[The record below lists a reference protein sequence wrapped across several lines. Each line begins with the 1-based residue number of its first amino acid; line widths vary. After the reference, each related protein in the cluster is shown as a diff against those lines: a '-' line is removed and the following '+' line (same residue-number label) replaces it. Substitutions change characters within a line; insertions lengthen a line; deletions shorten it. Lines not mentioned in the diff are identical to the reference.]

1 MKSLKAKFRKSD
13 AHEWS
18 KNDDRL
24 LQAVEHGEVDK
35 VTSLLAK
42 KGANAV
48 KLDSEG
54 KSALHLAAAKGQ
66 AECLGVIL
74 SHGVDVTVLDASG
87 CSALHLAAKN
97 NHQECAKKLIQSKCT
112 VEGSDSSGKTALHYA
127 ACNSAPIV
135 ELLCE
140 QNCLV
145 NIKDAEGCTP
155 LLLCTQ
161 NTHEEVCRYLIDH
174 GADINACDKN
184 GRTAVMMA
192 CETSSLKIAEILIQK
207 GADLR
212 LVDTLGHDALHYSK
226 LSGNTEIKN
235 LLQAALGKFS
245 PESDKKTPKLNEHD
259 QVSRL
264 NAERST
270 TPKKRKAP
278 PPPIS
283 SPQSCQ
289 SCDYSSPPFMTPTQ
303 TPTGADLS
311 FTEFHIKEEEQKIIV
326 LKEQI
331 GELHKEKVLLLETIQ
346 DLNMI
351 LLNQQQA
358 EQSGPEEQ
366 NVIATLQA
374 QIAFLSLE
382 NKKLINKLKRTQAC
396 HSDEENND
404 SSCHSSFDSN
414 ASYHSTKADFQ
425 QSLEVHEASETE
437 AKGNSTKSSLK
448 NDSASVKRDNNEKV
462 VIGSEEEIK
471 QLQVAFQNIQIQL
484 QQSEV
489 EKQNLQARLLSMT
502 SENVQQCSQ
511 EVSENGYD
519 LGQKLK
525 ETQSKYEEATEKVPS
540 LRAQMKLESITSEE
554 KDSKSNVKELKC
566 LYEEQINELK
576 DELSKSLEDQKRDKN
591 MIKELEKKLDSLDTR
606 VSVEEC
612 EDVKNSCSMLVENI
626 NKEKALLVDRYREAQ
641 EEIKLLQ
648 EAVKGTVPVEAAAT
662 DFEEMK
668 AEMNKTIDELQK
680 HLLELSHSY
689 SDAKN
694 ELSIVRNKLSTYEK
708 ETVSSEQRDE
718 DYVTIEYHERI
729 VLDFAHNIEEMK
741 EKLLETETR
750 CHEAIKQVALL
761 QAEADV
767 QKQNSILVCDHV
779 QVVSA
784 LGNAV
789 KDLEIQVVELKEEL
803 SQKELE
809 VNMLQ
814 ESLSAEKASIHE
826 DTITRAAHEQ
836 LKVSFE
842 NEVNLLTAELK
853 EAMKN
858 QDEMSQD
865 IVKARQE
872 VLQVKNEKEM
882 VESLVALKDK
892 ENNKLKKR
900 SQESEDLIS
909 DLKKQVGNF
918 SKVEEDKDR
927 KIEDLTKE
935 VSKLKVALNS
945 LSQLSYTT
953 GPPKRQNQQ
962 VDTLQQQ
969 VKQLQLQLS
978 EMKKQ
983 HQEIVSVYRMHL
995 LYAVQGQMDEDVQN
1009 ALKQILMMC
1018 KMSAQAK

>member
-42 KGANAV
+42 KGVNAV

-87 CSALHLAAKN
+87 CTALHLAAKN

-112 VEGSDSSGKTALHYA
+112 IEGGDSSGKTALHYA
-127 ACNSAPIV
+127 AACSSAPIV
-135 ELLCE
+135 QLLCE
-140 QNCLV
+140 QNCPV
-145 NIKDAEGCTP
+145 NVKDAEGCTP
-155 LLLCTQ
+155 LLLCSQ

-192 CETSSLKIAEILIQK
+192 CESSSLKTAEILIQK

-226 LSGNTEIKN
+226 LSGNAEIKN

-245 PESDKKTPKLNEHD
+245 PESDTKTTQLNQHD

-283 SPQSCQ
+283 PPQ

-303 TPTGADLS
+303 TPPSGGDLS
-311 FTEFHIKEEEQKIIV
+311 FTEFHIKEEEQKSIA

-346 DLNMI
+346 DLNTI
-351 LLNQQQA
+351 LNQQQA
-358 EQSGPEEQ
+358 EQNGPEEQ

-374 QIAFLSLE
+374 QITSLSLE
-382 NKKLINKLKRTQAC
+382 NKKLTHKLKRTQAR

-437 AKGNSTKSSLK
+437 AKGNSRKSSLK
-448 NDSASVKRDNNEKV
+448 NDSASVKQDDDEKM

-471 QLQVAFQNIQIQL
+471 QLQVALQNIQIQL

-489 EKQNLQARLLSMT
+489 EKQNLQDKLLSMT
-502 SENVQQCSQ
+502 SENAQQCSQ
-511 EVSENGYD
+511 EMSENGSD
-519 LGQKLK
+519 ILEQKLK
-525 ETQSKYEEATEKVPS
+525 ETQRKYEEATEEVLS
-540 LRAQMKLESITSEE
+540 LQAQMKLESITSAE
-554 KDSKSNVKELKC
+554 KDSISNVQELKC

-576 DELSKSLEDQKRDKN
+576 GELSKSLEEQKRDKN
-591 MIKELEKKLDSLDTR
+591 IIKELEKKLDSLDTR
-606 VSVEEC
+606 VPVEEY

-626 NKEKALLVDRYREAQ
+626 SNEKALLIDKYREAQ

-648 EAVKGTVPVEAAAT
+648 EALKGTVPVEAAAT

-668 AEMNKTIDELQK
+668 AEMNQTIDGLQK

-689 SDAKN
+689 SDAKS
-694 ELSIVRNKLSTYEK
+694 ELTIVKNKLSTYEK
-708 ETVSSEQRDE
+708 ETVSSEQRDK
-718 DYVTIEYHERI
+718 DYVTIEHHERI

-741 EKLLETETR
+741 EKLLETEAKY
-750 CHEAIKQVALL
+750 HEAIKQVALL
-761 QAEADV
+761 QAESDV
-767 QKQNSILVCDHV
+767 QKQNSILVCDHT

-784 LGNAV
+784 LGSAV
-789 KDLEIQVVELKEEL
+789 KDLEIQVVDLKEEL
-803 SQKELE
+803 NQKELE

-826 DTITRAAHEQ
+826 DTVTRTTHEQ
-836 LKVSFE
+836 LKASFE
-842 NEVNLLTAELK
+842 TEVNLLTAELK
-853 EAMKN
+853 EAMKK

-865 IVKARQE
+865 IFKARHE
-872 VLQVKNEKEM
+872 VLQVKNEKETI
-882 VESLVALKDK
+882 ESLVASKDQ

-909 DLKKQVGNF
+909 DLKKQLRNF
-918 SKVEEDKDR
+918 SKLEDDKDK

-969 VKQLQLQLS
+969 VKQLQFQLS

-1018 KMSAQAK
+1018 KMSTQAK

>member
-42 KGANAV
+42 KGVNAV

-127 ACNSAPIV
+127 ACSSAPIV
-135 ELLCE
+135 QLLCE

-145 NIKDAEGCTP
+145 NVKDADGCTP
-155 LLLCTQ
+155 LLLCSQ

-174 GADINACDKN
+174 GADVNACDKN

-192 CETSSLKIAEILIQK
+192 CETSSLKTAEILIQK

-212 LVDTLGHDALHYSK
+212 LVDTLGLDALHYSK

-245 PESDKKTPKLNEHD
+245 PESDKKTSKLNQHD

-283 SPQSCQ
+283 PPQSCQ
-289 SCDYSSPPFMTPTQ
+289 SCDCSSPPFMTPTQ
-303 TPTGADLS
+303 TPPSGGDLS
-311 FTEFHIKEEEQKIIV
+311 FTEFHFKEEEQKRIA

-331 GELHKEKVLLLETIQ
+331 GELHKEKVLLLETLQ
-346 DLNMI
+346 DLNTI
-351 LLNQQQA
+351 LNQQQA
-358 EQSGPEEQ
+358 EQNGPEEQ

-374 QIAFLSLE
+374 QINCLSLE
-382 NKKLINKLKRTQAC
+382 NKKLTHKLKRTQAR

-425 QSLEVHEASETE
+425 QSLEIHEASETE

-448 NDSASVKRDNNEKV
+448 NDSASVKQDDDEKM

-471 QLQVAFQNIQIQL
+471 QLQAALQNIQIQL

-502 SENVQQCSQ
+502 SENLQQCSQ

-519 LGQKLK
+519 LGQTLK
-525 ETQSKYEEATEKVPS
+525 ETQSKYKEATEEVLP

-554 KDSKSNVKELKC
+554 KDSMSNVEELKC

-576 DELSKSLEDQKRDKN
+576 DELSKSLDEQERDKN
-591 MIKELEKKLDSLDTR
+591 MIKELEKKLDLLDAG

-626 NKEKALLVDRYREAQ
+626 NKEKALLIDKYREAQ
-641 EEIKLLQ
+641 EEITLLQ
-648 EAVKGTVPVEAAAT
+648 EALKGTVPVEAAAI

-668 AEMNKTIDELQK
+668 AEMSKTIDELQK

-689 SDAKN
+689 SDAKS
-694 ELSIVRNKLSTYEK
+694 ELTIVRNKLSTYEK
-708 ETVSSEQRDE
+708 ETLSSEQRDE
-718 DYVTIEYHERI
+718 GYIAIEHHERI
-729 VLDFAHNIEEMK
+729 VLDFAHNVEEMK
-741 EKLLETETR
+741 EKLLETEAKY
-750 CHEAIKQVALL
+750 HEAIKQVALL
-761 QAEADV
+761 QAEAVV
-767 QKQNSILVCDHV
+767 QKQNSILVCDHA

-803 SQKELE
+803 NQKELE

-814 ESLSAEKASIHE
+814 ESLSAEKASILE
-826 DTITRAAHEQ
+826 NTITRSAHEQ
-836 LKVSFE
+836 LKASFE
-842 NEVNLLTAELK
+842 TEVNLLTAELE

-858 QDEMSQD
+858 QSEMSQD
-865 IVKARQE
+865 IFKTRQE

-882 VESLVALKDK
+882 VESLVALKDQ

-900 SQESEDLIS
+900 SQEFEDLIS
-909 DLKKQVGNF
+909 DLKNQVGNF
-918 SKVEEDKDR
+918 SKLDEDKDK

-983 HQEIVSVYRMHL
+983 HQEIVSVYRVHL

-1009 ALKQILMMC
+1009 ALKQILKMC
-1018 KMSAQAK
+1018 KMSTQAK

>member
-42 KGANAV
+42 KGVNAV

-74 SHGVDVTVLDASG
+74 SHGVDVTVLDVSG
-87 CSALHLAAKN
+87 CTALHLAAKN

-112 VEGSDSSGKTALHYA
+112 IEGGDSSGKTALHYA
-127 ACNSAPIV
+127 AACSSAPIV
-135 ELLCE
+135 QLLCE
-140 QNCLV
+140 QNCPV
-145 NIKDAEGCTP
+145 NVKDAEGCTP
-155 LLLCTQ
+155 LLLCSQ
-161 NTHEEVCRYLIDH
+161 NTHEEVCRCLIDH

-192 CETSSLKIAEILIQK
+192 CESSSLKTAEILIQK

-226 LSGNTEIKN
+226 LSGNAEIKN

-245 PESDKKTPKLNEHD
+245 LESDTKTTQLNQHD

-283 SPQSCQ
+283 PPQ

-303 TPTGADLS
+303 TPPSGGDLS
-311 FTEFHIKEEEQKIIV
+311 FTEFHIKEEQKSIA

-346 DLNMI
+346 DLNTI
-351 LLNQQQA
+351 LNQQQA
-358 EQSGPEEQ
+358 EQNGPEEQ

-374 QIAFLSLE
+374 QITSLSLE
-382 NKKLINKLKRTQAC
+382 NKKLTHKLKRTQAR

-437 AKGNSTKSSLK
+437 AKGNSRKSSLK
-448 NDSASVKRDNNEKV
+448 NDSASVKQDDDEKMV
-462 VIGSEEEIK
+462 VGSEEEIK
-471 QLQVAFQNIQIQL
+471 QLQVAVQNIQIQL

-489 EKQNLQARLLSMT
+489 EKQNLQDKLLSMT

-511 EVSENGYD
+511 EVSENCSD
-519 LGQKLK
+519 ILEQKLK
-525 ETQSKYEEATEKVPS
+525 ETQRKYEEATEEVLS
-540 LRAQMKLESITSEE
+540 LRAQMKLESITSAE
-554 KDSKSNVKELKC
+554 KNSISNVQELKC

-576 DELSKSLEDQKRDKN
+576 GELSKSLEEQERDKN
-591 MIKELEKKLDSLDTR
+591 IIKELEQKLDSLDTR
-606 VSVEEC
+606 VPVEEY

-626 NKEKALLVDRYREAQ
+626 NKEKALLIDKYREAQ

-648 EAVKGTVPVEAAAT
+648 EALKGTVPVEAAAT

-668 AEMNKTIDELQK
+668 AEMNQTIDGLQK

-689 SDAKN
+689 SDAKS
-694 ELSIVRNKLSTYEK
+694 ELTIVKNKLSTYEK
-708 ETVSSEQRDE
+708 ETVSSEQRDK
-718 DYVTIEYHERI
+718 DYVTIEHHERI

-741 EKLLETETR
+741 EKLLETEAKY
-750 CHEAIKQVALL
+750 HEAIKQVALL
-761 QAEADV
+761 QAESDI
-767 QKQNSILVCDHV
+767 QKQNSILVCDHA

-789 KDLEIQVVELKEEL
+789 KDLEIQVVDLKEEL
-803 SQKELE
+803 NQKELE

-826 DTITRAAHEQ
+826 DTITRTTHEQ
-836 LKVSFE
+836 LKASFE
-842 NEVNLLTAELK
+842 TEVSLLTAELK

-865 IVKARQE
+865 IFKARHE
-872 VLQVKNEKEM
+872 VLQVKNEKETI
-882 VESLVALKDK
+882 ESLVASKDQ
-892 ENNKLKKR
+892 ENGKLKKR

-909 DLKKQVGNF
+909 DLKKQLRNF
-918 SKVEEDKDR
+918 SKLEDDKDK

-969 VKQLQLQLS
+969 VKQLQFQLS

-1018 KMSAQAK
+1018 KMSTQAK

>member
-42 KGANAV
+42 KGVNAV

-87 CSALHLAAKN
+87 CTALHLAAKN

-112 VEGSDSSGKTALHYA
+112 IEGGDSSGKTALHYA
-127 ACNSAPIV
+127 ACSSAPIV
-135 ELLCE
+135 QLLCE
-140 QNCLV
+140 QNCPV
-145 NIKDAEGCTP
+145 NVKDAEGCTP
-155 LLLCTQ
+155 LLLCSQ
-161 NTHEEVCRYLIDH
+161 NTHEEVCRCLIDH
-174 GADINACDKN
+174 GADINACDKK

-192 CETSSLKIAEILIQK
+192 CESSSLKTAEILIQK

-226 LSGNTEIKN
+226 LSGNAEIKN

-245 PESDKKTPKLNEHD
+245 LESDMKTTQLNQHD

-283 SPQSCQ
+283 PPQ

-303 TPTGADLS
+303 TPPSGGDLS
-311 FTEFHIKEEEQKIIV
+311 FTEFHIKEEQKSIA

-346 DLNMI
+346 DLNTI
-351 LLNQQQA
+351 LNQQQA
-358 EQSGPEEQ
+358 EQNGPEEQ

-374 QIAFLSLE
+374 QITSLSLE
-382 NKKLINKLKRTQAC
+382 NKKLTHKLKRTQAR

-437 AKGNSTKSSLK
+437 AKGNSRKSSLK
-448 NDSASVKRDNNEKV
+448 NDSASVKQDDDEKMV
-462 VIGSEEEIK
+462 VGSEEEIK
-471 QLQVAFQNIQIQL
+471 QLQVAVQNIQIQL
-484 QQSEV
+484 QQSEI
-489 EKQNLQARLLSMT
+489 EKQNLQDKLLSMT

-511 EVSENGYD
+511 EVSEICSD
-519 LGQKLK
+519 ILEQKLK
-525 ETQSKYEEATEKVPS
+525 ETQRKYEEATEEVLS
-540 LRAQMKLESITSEE
+540 LRAQMKLESVTSAE
-554 KDSKSNVKELKC
+554 KNSISNVQELKC

-576 DELSKSLEDQKRDKN
+576 GELSKSLEEQERDKN
-591 MIKELEKKLDSLDTR
+591 IIKELEKKLDSLDTR
-606 VSVEEC
+606 VPVEEY

-626 NKEKALLVDRYREAQ
+626 NKEKALLIDKYREAQ

-648 EAVKGTVPVEAAAT
+648 EALKGTVPVEAAAT

-668 AEMNKTIDELQK
+668 AEMNQTIDGLQK

-689 SDAKN
+689 SDAKS
-694 ELSIVRNKLSTYEK
+694 ELTIVKNKLSTYEK
-708 ETVSSEQRDE
+708 ETVSSEQRDK
-718 DYVTIEYHERI
+718 DYVTIEHHERI

-741 EKLLETETR
+741 EKLLETEAKY
-750 CHEAIKQVALL
+750 HEAIKQVALL
-761 QAEADV
+761 QAESDI
-767 QKQNSILVCDHV
+767 QKQNSILVCDHA

-789 KDLEIQVVELKEEL
+789 KDLEIQVVDLKEEL
-803 SQKELE
+803 NQKELE

-826 DTITRAAHEQ
+826 DTVTRTTHEQ
-836 LKVSFE
+836 LKASFE
-842 NEVNLLTAELK
+842 TEVNLLTAELK

-865 IVKARQE
+865 IFKARHE
-872 VLQVKNEKEM
+872 VLQVKNEKETI
-882 VESLVALKDK
+882 ESLVASKDQ
-892 ENNKLKKR
+892 ENSKLKKR

-909 DLKKQVGNF
+909 DLKKQLRNF
-918 SKVEEDKDR
+918 SKLEDDKDK

-969 VKQLQLQLS
+969 VKQLQFQLS

-1018 KMSAQAK
+1018 KMSTQAK

>member
-42 KGANAV
+42 KGVNAV

-87 CSALHLAAKN
+87 CTALHLAAKN

-112 VEGSDSSGKTALHYA
+112 IEGGDSSGKTALHYA
-127 ACNSAPIV
+127 AACSSAPIV
-135 ELLCE
+135 QLLCE
-140 QNCLV
+140 QNCPV
-145 NIKDAEGCTP
+145 NVKDAEGCTP
-155 LLLCTQ
+155 LLLCSQ

-192 CETSSLKIAEILIQK
+192 CESSSLKTAEILIQK

-226 LSGNTEIKN
+226 LSGNAEIKN

-245 PESDKKTPKLNEHD
+245 LESGACPAIFRVHD

-283 SPQSCQ
+283 PPQ

-303 TPTGADLS
+303 TPPSGGDLS
-311 FTEFHIKEEEQKIIV
+311 FTEFHIKEEEQKSIA

-346 DLNMI
+346 DLNTI
-351 LLNQQQA
+351 LNQQQA
-358 EQSGPEEQ
+358 EQNGPEEQ

-374 QIAFLSLE
+374 QITSLSLE
-382 NKKLINKLKRTQAC
+382 NKKLTYKLKRTQARL
-396 HSDEENND
+396 SDEENND

-437 AKGNSTKSSLK
+437 AKGNSRKSSLK
-448 NDSASVKRDNNEKV
+448 NDSASVKQDDDEKMV
-462 VIGSEEEIK
+462 VGSEEEIK
-471 QLQVAFQNIQIQL
+471 QLQVAVQNIQIQL

-489 EKQNLQARLLSMT
+489 EKQNLQDKLLSMT

-511 EVSENGYD
+511 EVSENCSD
-519 LGQKLK
+519 ILEQKLK
-525 ETQSKYEEATEKVPS
+525 ETQRKYEEATEEVLS
-540 LRAQMKLESITSEE
+540 LRAQMKLESITSAE
-554 KDSKSNVKELKC
+554 KNSISNVQELKC

-576 DELSKSLEDQKRDKN
+576 GELSKSLEEQERDKN
-591 MIKELEKKLDSLDTR
+591 IIKELEKKLDSLDTR
-606 VSVEEC
+606 VPVEEY

-626 NKEKALLVDRYREAQ
+626 NKEKALLIDKYREAQ

-648 EAVKGTVPVEAAAT
+648 EALKGTVPVEAAAT

-668 AEMNKTIDELQK
+668 AEMNQTIDGLQK

-689 SDAKN
+689 RDAKS
-694 ELSIVRNKLSTYEK
+694 ELTIVKNKLSTYEK
-708 ETVSSEQRDE
+708 ETVSSEQRNK
-718 DYVTIEYHERI
+718 DYVTIEHHERI

-741 EKLLETETR
+741 EKLLETEAKY
-750 CHEAIKQVALL
+750 HEAIKQVALL
-761 QAEADV
+761 QAESDI
-767 QKQNSILVCDHV
+767 QKQNSILVCDHA

-789 KDLEIQVVELKEEL
+789 KDLEIQVVDLKEEL
-803 SQKELE
+803 NQKELE

-826 DTITRAAHEQ
+826 DTVTRTTHEQ
-836 LKVSFE
+836 LKASFE
-842 NEVNLLTAELK
+842 TEVNLLTAELK

-865 IVKARQE
+865 IFKARHE
-872 VLQVKNEKEM
+872 VLQVKNEKETI
-882 VESLVALKDK
+882 ESLVASKDQ
-892 ENNKLKKR
+892 ENSKLKKR

-909 DLKKQVGNF
+909 DLKKQLRNF
-918 SKVEEDKDR
+918 SKLEDDKDK

-969 VKQLQLQLS
+969 VKQLQFQLS

-1018 KMSAQAK
+1018 KMSTQAK